1 MMKTFSGGADLNTTV
16 LAFVSPIITY
26 GHMKVQN
33 GYSARQI
40 RVNSVLKGLF
50 GKTSMEAI
58 LDTGASAHVLNTM
71 KYMTNATAD
80 NSFSLVGVNG
90 ADSQMTCS
98 YAGYLN
104 IYLSAKTF
112 DGRPIVVNIK
122 REQNDGSRRN
132 AHLASSSPVTL
143 VSWDQLLERG
153 WRMAEDSS
161 YSFHRSIEAKVYLTR
176 RNGLFYLPICTEP
189 RTQAPLVTAGAAR
202 AVSGSKSSSTSNC
215 PLMSP
220 ASVYTSEDTHT
231 RYPAL
236 TTFTLET
243 SLLGV
248 LHDADGDSVELMHN
262 ACDGSIF
269 AGSAKL
275 SIQMFLTMILRQ
287 RQRQQRTTRGS

>member
-1 MMKTFSGGADLNTTV
+1 
-16 LAFVSPIITY
+16 
-26 GHMKVQN
+26 MKVQN

-50 GKTSMEAI
+50 GTTSMEAI

-90 ADSQMTCS
+90 VDSQMTFS

-104 IYLSAKTF
+104 VYLSAKTF
-112 DGRPIVVNIK
+112 DGRPIVVNISG
-122 REQNDGSRRN
+122 EQNDGSRRN

-161 YSFHRSIEAKVYLTR
+161 YIFHRSIEAKVYLTR
-176 RNGLFYLPICTEP
+176 RNGLFYLPICAEQ
-189 RTQAPLVTAGAAR
+189 RTQAPLVTAGAVR
-202 AVSGSKSSSTSNC
+202 AVSGS
-215 PLMSP
+215 
-220 ASVYTSEDTHT
+220 EDTHA

-236 TTFTLET
+236 TSDESNVGFREILWDSAASPPKRNFLFQLFWIFFCCFLIEHGERSRLAVSACACVRAFAQSRT
-243 SLLGV
+243 SKFRFRRFLG
-248 LHDADGDSVELMHN
+248 
-262 ACDGSIF
+262 
-269 AGSAKL
+269 
-275 SIQMFLTMILRQ
+275 FLKSLRP
-287 RQRQQRTTRGS
+287 SL